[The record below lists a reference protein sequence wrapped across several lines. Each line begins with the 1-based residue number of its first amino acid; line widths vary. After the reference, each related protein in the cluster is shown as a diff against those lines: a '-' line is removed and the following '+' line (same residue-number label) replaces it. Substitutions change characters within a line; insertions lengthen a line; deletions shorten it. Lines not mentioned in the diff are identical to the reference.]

1 MKKQIK
7 KIVAAMLMLAVML
20 TCVPTTAYAKEPFK
34 WETSLTLKGKQFMT
48 REGIGWY
55 DFLVYFDRDT
65 YVTVQNYNGFCDLAE
80 SIKKNAKTKSKTKCK
95 AGFNIITLIT
105 CEGVK
110 YKAGAEYKCKVTA
123 KDANMVLLG
132 EWREDNSVYSDNQL
146 WFIDWKTEHNFRR
159 WVEPQQ
165 ASLDNYLAGTHGS
178 YMSKLLVN
186 AGIIKKSEQSKQAK
200 KIDKYVGDAVQ
211 KSKMK
216 GDKIIDH
223 DDALLLYVDSV
234 DGLEEKL
241 KSIKDEKHSKQ
252 YGEELT
258 YWDTFMNDRF

>member
-48 REGIGWY
+48 REGAGYEAYLIY
-55 DFLVYFDRDT
+55 IDRKT
-65 YVTVQNYNGFCDLAE
+65 SVNIQNSTGYVTGCTG
-80 SIKKNAKTKSKTKCK
+80 SMKKNGKAKVLLQE
-95 AGFNIITLIT
+95 GFNCIYTHP

-110 YKAGAEYKCKVTA
+110 YKAGAEYKCKITA

-132 EWREDNSVYSDNQL
+132 EWREDGSVYSDNQL
-146 WFIDWKTEHNFRR
+146 WFIDWKTRHNFER
-159 WVEPQQ
+159 WVEPQMS
-165 ASLDNYLAGTHGS
+165 SLKAYDDGVYGR

-186 AGIIKKSEQSKQAK
+186 AGIIKKSEQSKQEK

-216 GDKIIDH
+216 GDKIIDY